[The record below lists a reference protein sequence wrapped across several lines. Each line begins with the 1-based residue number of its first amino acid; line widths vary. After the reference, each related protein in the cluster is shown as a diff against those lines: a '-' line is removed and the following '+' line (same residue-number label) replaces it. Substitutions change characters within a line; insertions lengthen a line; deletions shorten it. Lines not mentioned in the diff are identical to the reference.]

1 VTAAQLTR
9 LAVLGSLV
17 SSLSAA
23 LSMRTADS
31 DPALMLSAAAK
42 NAAGLISMALECAAE
57 GLS

>member
-1 VTAAQLTR
+1 MTAAQLTR

-31 DPALMLSAAAK
+31 DPAMMLSAAAK
-42 NAAGLISMALECAAE
+42 NAAFVLSMRSEE
-57 GLS
+57 S